1 MSNLFV
7 NAVTYPFCASPGSHS
22 LKWTEGPELP
32 QEVTVELLIST
43 NRKLLYFS
51 SAYLWWAVLTVLVK
65 NPQEQHLPS
74 QQITYIW

>member
-43 NRKLLYFS
+43 NRKY
-51 SAYLWWAVLTVLVK
+51 YILV
-65 NPQEQHLPS
+65 QLIYDEQC
-74 QQITYIW
+74 